1 MYSFITVLL
10 QRNGTS
16 VSPRLE
22 ASQSRD
28 LTPSLPFP
36 SISPEF
42 CTLQTMS
49 GSDHIPGSLSKLLAL
64 GLLLPFGSMAA
75 IANARK
81 SQPDLYAAHGHLM
94 CSILIHT
101 IGTILAALEQE
112 PYHAH
117 LCPAQ
122 C

>member
-1 MYSFITVLL
+1 
-10 QRNGTS
+10 
-16 VSPRLE
+16 
-22 ASQSRD
+22 
-28 LTPSLPFP
+28 
-36 SISPEF
+36 
-42 CTLQTMS
+42 MS
-49 GSDHIPGSLSKLLAL
+49 GSDHIPGSLPKLLAL

-112 PYHAH
+112 PHHAH
-117 LCPAQ
+117 LCPYTVSSTVLSTDAVNIYLLSDWVRPSRWAI
-122 C
+122 